1 MSNLH
6 SLKPHIGKR
15 IYIVDV
21 TKMVVV
27 PAIVNEKVI
36 RETAEGIETSY
47 MLNFGVD
54 GSENVSSAA
63 VKDQHIVGTS
73 SEAFE
78 VLKRHIDALVKT
90 WQESKTAE
98 ARNIVSN
105 AIANG
110 DSRFGPERQPIIVP
124 ESPRDV
130 VDGLHV
136 LGGVT
141 GTHVGG
147 TPTTSRGSSQEFAES
162 EIQQITRQKRQKTTV
177 KNEEKVDTT
186 SAE

>member
-1 MSNLH
+1 MSDLNT
-6 SLKPHIGKR
+6 LKPHIGKR

-21 TKMVVV
+21 NKMVVV
-27 PAIVNEKVI
+27 PAVVNEKVI
-36 RETAEGIETSY
+36 RETAGGIETSY
-47 MLNFGVD
+47 MLNFGIE
-54 GSENVSSAA
+54 GSENVSSFA

-73 SEAFE
+73 AEAFE
-78 VLKRHIDALVKT
+78 VLKRHIDALVKA
-90 WQESKTAE
+90 WQESKVIE

-105 AIANG
+105 AVSNG
-110 DSRFGPERQPIIVP
+110 DSRFGPERQPIVVP

-141 GTHVGG
+141 GTHMGG
-147 TPTTSRGSSQEFAES
+147 TPTTSRGSSQESAES
-162 EIQQITRQKRQKTTV
+162 EIQQITRQKRQKITV

>member
-1 MSNLH
+1 
-6 SLKPHIGKR
+6 
-15 IYIVDV
+15 
-21 TKMVVV
+21 MVVV

-54 GSENVSSAA
+54 GSENISSAA

-78 VLKRHIDALVKT
+78 VLKRHIDSLVKA

-110 DSRFGPERQPIIVP
+110 DSRFGPERQSNTPP
-124 ESPRDV
+124 EVPRDV
-130 VDGLHV
+130 VGGLPTM
-136 LGGVT
+136 GGVT
-141 GTHVGG
+141 GTPSGGITTMTHV
-147 TPTTSRGSSQEFAES
+147 SRQEFVES
-162 EIQQITRQKRQKTTV
+162 EESQRQSRQKRP
-177 KNEEKVDTT
+177 KNPGKPEEKVELH